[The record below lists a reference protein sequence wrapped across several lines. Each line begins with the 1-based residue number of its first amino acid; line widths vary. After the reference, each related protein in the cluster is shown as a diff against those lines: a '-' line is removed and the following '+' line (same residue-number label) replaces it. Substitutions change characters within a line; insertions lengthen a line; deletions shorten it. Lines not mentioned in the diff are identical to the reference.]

1 MYNNQICDYCK
12 NDIIENVE
20 HFLLYCK
27 KYNTL
32 RNILF
37 EDLKIKSK
45 IFEFNPN
52 INENYSNI
60 MAYLY
65 PNIFQNDIYNMDSIN
80 ERIHIYK
87 SIYKYVIKSE
97 RFNKLN
103 DNSFKYSIYKNYFSK
118 KENKKMDND
127 INKFEN
133 LLNSNFV
140 FHNNDIIEDDDDT
153 DYYIND
159 DIEDWDDPDPD
170 DFFEGL

>member
-1 MYNNQICDYCK
+1 
-12 NDIIENVE
+12 
-20 HFLLYCK
+20 
-27 KYNTL
+27 
-32 RNILF
+32 
-37 EDLKIKSK
+37 
-45 IFEFNPN
+45 
-52 INENYSNI
+52 

-140 FHNNDIIEDDDDT
+140 FHNNDIIEDDDDN